1 MGAKQRGAAAATFT
15 ASSFQQGPT
24 VFQTTRI
31 VDSSMTKGDGYTSY
45 TTKEDIIFPGS
56 GTIQGSGAHCDEK
69 MDTSVEESFEEVD
82 EFGNKRKVIIKR
94 SIEPINIVTSET
106 IRSIDIHTTQP
117 TIPAKFPSDPI
128 SNIVSERRMQQG
140 LGTVEKSMLK
150 K

>member
-1 MGAKQRGAAAATFT
+1 
-15 ASSFQQGPT
+15 
-24 VFQTTRI
+24 
-31 VDSSMTKGDGYTSY
+31 
-45 TTKEDIIFPGS
+45 
-56 GTIQGSGAHCDEK
+56 

-82 EFGNKRKVIIKR
+82 EYGNKRKVIIKR

-106 IRSIDIHTTQP
+106 IRSIDIHTSQP